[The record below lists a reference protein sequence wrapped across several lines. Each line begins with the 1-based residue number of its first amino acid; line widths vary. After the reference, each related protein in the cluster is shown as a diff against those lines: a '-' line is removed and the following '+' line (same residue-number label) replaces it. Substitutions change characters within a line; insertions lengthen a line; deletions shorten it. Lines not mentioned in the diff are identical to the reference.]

1 MIDDFRFIHNPTL
14 VKKNKANKAINQI
27 LLIPHD
33 SYLEGIYMLGHL
45 SAERQ
50 AHMLSYT
57 NPSLKSFLNFMST
70 HEDYFLRNKK
80 EPSIELIMVVML
92 IESYP

>member
-1 MIDDFRFIHNPTL
+1 
-14 VKKNKANKAINQI
+14 
-27 LLIPHD
+27 
-33 SYLEGIYMLGHL
+33 MLGHL

-80 EPSIELIMVVML
+80 LKWVISIYTKQLISVPT
-92 IESYP
+92 YATKK

>member
-1 MIDDFRFIHNPTL
+1 
-14 VKKNKANKAINQI
+14 
-27 LLIPHD
+27 
-33 SYLEGIYMLGHL
+33 MLGHL